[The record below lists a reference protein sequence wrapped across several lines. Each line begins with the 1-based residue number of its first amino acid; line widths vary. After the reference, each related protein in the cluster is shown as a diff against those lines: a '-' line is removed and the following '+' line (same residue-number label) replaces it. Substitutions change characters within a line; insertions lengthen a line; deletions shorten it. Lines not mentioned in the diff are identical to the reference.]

1 MSLNILLPMASYPDK
16 TPSAGLL
23 RAFDVAT
30 TLGAVVTP
38 IVHEVD
44 IPDVRSLLG
53 NMIIDVPE
61 MIAVAEQRS
70 IAHADELIETV
81 RAVAR
86 RFELEVEPR
95 RWRGTLDLAPA
106 YLAKLARAFDHTFVI
121 PNEGSGQDVNVAEA
135 ILFGSGG
142 PVWIVPAGEATGH
155 LQSVALAWDGGRAA
169 ARALRDALPVLGQT
183 GHVTILCATDDKPID
198 QGLLSEIR
206 RLLDEHGLENSTRL
220 FSRVSEPIG
229 TALQEAAV
237 EAGAGLLI
245 MGGYGHNRLREFVL
259 GGATRS
265 VLAVRKLPILMSH

>member
-1 MSLNILLPMASYPDK
+1 MSMNILLPMASYPDK

-23 RAFDVAT
+23 RAFDVAS

-44 IPDVRSLLG
+44 IPEVRSLLG
-53 NMIIDVPE
+53 NMIIDVPQ

-70 IAHADELIETV
+70 SAHADELIDTV

-86 RFELEVEPR
+86 RFELAVEPR
-95 RWRGTLDLAPA
+95 RWRGTLDLARA
-106 YLAKLARAFDHTFVI
+106 YLAKLARAFDHTFLV
-121 PNEGSGQDVNVAEA
+121 PCEGSGQDVDVAEA

-142 PVWIVPAGEATGH
+142 PVWIFPAGETTGH
-155 LQSVALAWDGGRAA
+155 LQSVAVAWDGGRAA

-183 GHVTILCATDDKPID
+183 THVTILCATDDKPID
-198 QGLLSEIR
+198 EVLLSELR
-206 RLLDEHGLENSTRL
+206 RLLEEHGLENSTRL
-220 FSRVSEPIG
+220 FSRGSEPIG
-229 TALQEAAV
+229 NALQEVAV

-245 MGGYGHNRLREFVL
+245 MGGYGHNRMREFVL

>member
-1 MSLNILLPMASYPDK
+1 MSLNILLPLATYPDQ

-23 RAFDVAT
+23 RAFDLAA
-30 TLGAVVTP
+30 TLGAIVTP

-44 IPDVRSLLG
+44 IPDVRSMLG
-53 NMIIDVPE
+53 NMIIDVPQ

-70 IAHADELIETV
+70 SAHADELTGTV

-95 RWRGTLDLAPA
+95 RWRGTLDHAPA
-106 YLAKLARAFDHTFVI
+106 YLAKVARAFDHTFLV
-121 PNEGSGQDVNVAEA
+121 PSEGSGQDVDVAEA

-142 PVWIVPAGEATGH
+142 PVWIFPAGEATGH
-155 LQSVALAWDGGRAA
+155 LQSVAIAWDGGRAA
-169 ARALRDALPVLGQT
+169 ARALRDALPVLRQT

-198 QGLLSEIR
+198 DALLSDIQ
-206 RLLDEHGLENSTRL
+206 RLLEEHGLENSIRP
-220 FSRVSEPIG
+220 FSRGAEPIG
-229 TALQEAAV
+229 SALQEAAV

-245 MGGYGHNRLREFVL
+245 MGAYGHNRLREFVL

-265 VLAVRKLPILMSH
+265 VLTARKLPILMSH